1 MLNKYLF
8 GLLVNTIAI
17 FSSISSAVVA
27 TEGLHK
33 CRNQLNQ
40 IAWDMDCS
48 CREFVIGRD
57 RITKSNTFKDYYWI
71 LDQEYEE
78 SRTKV
83 IGEAIGDCVAGKN
96 EFAKKGPN
104 DIITFDETEPKDYE
118 LEHWNAVILYNYI
131 HEAIN
136 GKGQPYYDESDYADK
151 LSDVQTFLKKKLKL
165 LKAHYENQYNGAID
179 NAVKEIQEY
188 VKALKLNEELYE
200 FRQSKLQYDSDQ
212 DIKYIAPYV
221 DQDNSD
227 DEKLKFDECF
237 RKFNK
242 DLAPD
247 EQQYIP
253 TFRYYN
259 GNLFI
264 AKLEIQADNWHED
277 THYAQGYWMIYPV
290 LSSNSIDEIKKHGDW
305 LLKRLNELVKLPTEA
320 LWNKWY
326 QKKKK

>member
-96 EFAKKGPN
+96 EFAKKGQN
-104 DIITFDETEPKDYE
+104 QRIT
-118 LEHWNAVILYNYI
+118 N
-131 HEAIN
+131 
-136 GKGQPYYDESDYADK
+136 
-151 LSDVQTFLKKKLKL
+151 
-165 LKAHYENQYNGAID
+165 
-179 NAVKEIQEY
+179 
-188 VKALKLNEELYE
+188 LNIGM
-200 FRQSKLQYDSDQ
+200 R
-212 DIKYIAPYV
+212 
-221 DQDNSD
+221 
-227 DEKLKFDECF
+227 
-237 RKFNK
+237 
-242 DLAPD
+242 
-247 EQQYIP
+247 
-253 TFRYYN
+253 
-259 GNLFI
+259 
-264 AKLEIQADNWHED
+264 
-277 THYAQGYWMIYPV
+277 
-290 LSSNSIDEIKKHGDW
+290 
-305 LLKRLNELVKLPTEA
+305 
-320 LWNKWY
+320 
-326 QKKKK
+326 